1 MLLLAPGNPDTGE
14 DGRNRQRA
22 RWTIDVARWWVHH
35 QPLMNILIRRARR
48 PTTLILTAI
57 AASLCIFSNTAS
69 AAPAE
74 RTLIHES
81 FDMVFDEG
89 TCDFPLLAHAEMKV
103 TMKTFLDGA
112 GQPVRGIMTGPI
124 TVWFTNGHDGSTR
137 RLSIPG
143 PTFFD
148 AAGRAVRGAGAWAS
162 FTTDGELVWAAGH
175 LEVDEWN
182 TIVSIQGTSRS
193 ICELVA

>member
-1 MLLLAPGNPDTGE
+1 M
-14 DGRNRQRA
+14 
-22 RWTIDVARWWVHH
+22 
-35 QPLMNILIRRARR
+35 
-48 PTTLILTAI
+48 
-57 AASLCIFSNTAS
+57 
-69 AAPAE
+69 
-74 RTLIHES
+74 HES

-112 GQPVRGIMTGPI
+112 GQPIRGIVTGPI
-124 TVWFTNGHDGSTR
+124 TVWFTNGQNGSAHR
-137 RLSIPG
+137 VSIPG

-148 AAGRAVRGAGAWAS
+148 ASGRAVRGAGAWVS

-182 TIVSIQGTSRS
+182 TIVSIKGTSRS

>member
-1 MLLLAPGNPDTGE
+1 MS
-14 DGRNRQRA
+14 
-22 RWTIDVARWWVHH
+22 IHFV
-35 QPLMNILIRRARR
+35 RRALS
-48 PTTLILTAI
+48 PTTLILTTAV
-57 AASLCIFSNTAS
+57 AASLCIGSSTAAS

-74 RTLIHES
+74 RTPMHES
-81 FDMVFDEG
+81 LDMVFDEG

-103 TMKTFLDGA
+103 TVKTFLDGA
-112 GQPVRGIMTGPI
+112 GKSVRGIMTGPI
-124 TVWFTNGHDGSTR
+124 TVWFTNGQNGSIR

-148 AAGRAVRGAGAWAS
+148 ASGRAVRGAEAWVS

-182 TIVSIQGTSRS
+182 TIVSIKGTSRS

>member
-1 MLLLAPGNPDTGE
+1 MSIHFV
-14 DGRNRQRA
+14 RQ
-22 RWTIDVARWWVHH
+22 
-35 QPLMNILIRRARR
+35 ILR
-48 PTTLILTAI
+48 PTTLILTAV
-57 AASLCIFSNTAS
+57 ATSLCIGSATAS

-74 RTLIHES
+74 RTPIHES
-81 FDMVFDEG
+81 FDMVFEDA
-89 TCDFPLLAHAEMKV
+89 CDFPLLAHAEMKV
-103 TMKTFLDGA
+103 MLKTFFDGT

-124 TVWFTNGHDGSTR
+124 TVWFTNGQNGSTR

-148 AAGRAVRGAGAWAS
+148 ASGRAVRGAGAWVS

-182 TIVSIQGTSRS
+182 TIMSIKGTSRS

>member
-1 MLLLAPGNPDTGE
+1 MDIHTTRRTLRPVDSIFIL
-14 DGRNRQRA
+14 
-22 RWTIDVARWWVHH
+22 VAIV
-35 QPLMNILIRRARR
+35 A
-48 PTTLILTAI
+48 T
-57 AASLCIFSNTAS
+57 LCIGSSAAS

-74 RTLIHES
+74 RTTMHES
-81 FDMVFDEG
+81 FDMDFGD

-103 TMKTFLDGA
+103 TLKTFLDGA

-124 TVWFTNGHDGSTR
+124 TVWFTNGATGSTH

-148 AAGRAVRGAGAWAS
+148 ADGRAVRGAGAWAS
-162 FTTDGELVWAAGH
+162 FTADGEFVWAAGH
-175 LEVDEWN
+175 LEIDEWN
-182 TIVSIQGTSRS
+182 TITSIRGTSRS